1 MDRFLIN
8 RTAAKLL
15 CHQHCTFANV
25 LFALLTFEFISVQ
38 HSATIQNKPYRQSTR
53 CFQALEVND
62 IVATVAKR
70 VQEECDDTG
79 IVKLFLFSNQEI
91 WKKFTTIWQ
100 TRWLAYFKR
109 RVEVELQCWD
119 GEAEAEC
126 EKIEM
131 VYIPVHLEDIT
142 YNIIKNAMR
151 ATIQHNQ
158 NQDTLPSVK
167 VLISK
172 LGYVI
177 SLSLSF
183 WILIEE

>member
-1 MDRFLIN
+1 MWRHWDCQIDSFFKSGNL
-8 RTAAKLL
+8 
-15 CHQHCTFANV
+15 
-25 LFALLTFEFISVQ
+25 
-38 HSATIQNKPYRQSTR
+38 
-53 CFQALEVND
+53 
-62 IVATVAKR
+62 
-70 VQEECDDTG
+70 
-79 IVKLFLFSNQEI
+79 
-91 WKKFTTIWQ
+91 KKFTTIWQ
-100 TRWLAYFKR
+100 THGSAYFKR